1 MIYTKSSKLTSSHIV
16 EETLKAESENVL
28 CHNVVWSVWSCVVLS
43 FQIFNV
49 LCRILLCFLSA
60 LSSLTSFRPWPMPYE
75 RCVIMLQVFLTKHQH
90 SLLELLFIFRSVHN
104 TFRIEVS
111 AHKWFFLL
119 FGRQM
124 EDFWERNRYSFR
136 RIVKS
141 KHKCLP

>member
-1 MIYTKSSKLTSSHIV
+1 
-16 EETLKAESENVL
+16 
-28 CHNVVWSVWSCVVLS
+28 
-43 FQIFNV
+43 
-49 LCRILLCFLSA
+49 
-60 LSSLTSFRPWPMPYE
+60 
-75 RCVIMLQVFLTKHQH
+75 MLQVFLAKHQH

-111 AHKWFFLL
+111 AHKRFFLL

-124 EDFWERNRYSFR
+124 EDFWERNGYSFR